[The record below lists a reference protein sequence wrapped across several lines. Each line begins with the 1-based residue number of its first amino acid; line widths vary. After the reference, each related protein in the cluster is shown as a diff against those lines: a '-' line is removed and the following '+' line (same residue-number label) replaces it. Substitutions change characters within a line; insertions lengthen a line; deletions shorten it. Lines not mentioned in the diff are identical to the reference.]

1 MQGNGIGGDDR
12 GMMQEFVQQIEN
24 TIMEATYGIHT
35 ALPGTISEFDP
46 ASGMATIKPEGTV
59 AMKNGKRLKYPSIVK
74 VPVVFPQAG
83 GQETVIAYP
92 VKPGDG
98 CLIIIC
104 ENDLKPWMS
113 HGKETESDMKFDLT
127 NAVCIPGLFSE
138 GNEAMQKAAEENA
151 IILRNKDMEMML
163 KKDEMQVE
171 YKQNHIRMDDDR
183 VNLKCGS
190 KSLTVTKSRVEIE
203 GDLYVSGSIEG
214 G

>member
-1 MQGNGIGGDDR
+1 
-12 GMMQEFVQQIEN
+12 MMQEFVQQMEE
-24 TIMEATYGIHT
+24 TIREATYDMHT
-35 ALPGTISEFDP
+35 ALPGTIAAFDP
-46 ASGMATIKPEGTV
+46 VSSMATVKPEGSA
-59 AMKNGKRLKYPSIVK
+59 AMKNGQRLKYPSIVK

-83 GQETVIAYP
+83 GQDTVIAFP

-138 GNEAMQKAAEENA
+138 GNEAVQKAVEENA
-151 IILRNKDMEMML
+151 VIIKNKDMEMML
-163 KKDEMQVE
+163 KEDKLQIE
-171 YKQNHIRMDDDR
+171 YKQNRIQVDPDKVSM
-183 VNLKCGS
+183 KCGG
-190 KSLTVTKSRVEIE
+190 KSLSVKRSRVEIE

>member
-1 MQGNGIGGDDR
+1 
-12 GMMQEFVQQIEN
+12 MMQEFVQQIEN
-24 TIMEATYGIHT
+24 TVREATYDMHT

-46 ASGMATIKPEGTV
+46 ATGMAAVKPEGAA

-83 GQETVIAYP
+83 GQDAVIAYP

-98 CLIIIC
+98 CLVIIC

-127 NAVCIPGLFSE
+127 NAVCIPGLFCEGSE
-138 GNEAMQKAAEENA
+138 ALQKAVDENA
-151 IILRNKDMEMML
+151 VIIKNKDVEMML
-163 KKDEMQVE
+163 KEDEVQIA
-171 YKQNHIRMDDDR
+171 YKQNCIKIDR
-183 VNLKCGS
+183 DTVHLKCGERS
-190 KSLTVTKSRVEIE
+190 IAVKKERIEIE
-203 GDLYVSGSIEG
+203 GDLFVNGSITEG

>member
-1 MQGNGIGGDDR
+1 
-12 GMMQEFVQQIEN
+12 MMQEFVQQIEN
-24 TIMEATYGIHT
+24 TVREATYDMHT

-46 ASGMATIKPEGTV
+46 ISGMATIKPEGSV

-83 GQETVIAYP
+83 GQEAVIAYP

-98 CLIIIC
+98 CLIIVC
-104 ENDLKPWMS
+104 ENDLKPWIS

-151 IILRNKDMEMML
+151 IILKNKDMELLL
-163 KKDEMQVE
+163 KADEMRIE
-171 YKQNHIRMDDDR
+171 YKQNRIQMQAGEINIECDGKR
-183 VNLKCGS
+183 LA
-190 KSLTVTKSRVEIE
+190 VTKSRVEIE

>member
-1 MQGNGIGGDDR
+1 
-12 GMMQEFVQQIEN
+12 MMQEFVQQIEN
-24 TIMEATYGIHT
+24 TIWEATYDIHT

-46 ASGMATIKPEGTV
+46 ASGMATIKPEGSV
-59 AMKNGKRLKYPSIVK
+59 AMKSGKRLKYPSIVK

-83 GQETVIAYP
+83 GQDAVIAYP

-138 GNEAMQKAAEENA
+138 GNAAMQKATEENA
-151 IILRNKDMEMML
+151 IILKNKDMEMML
-163 KKDEMQVE
+163 KTDEVQIE
-171 YKQNHIRMDDDR
+171 YKQNRIRMDSDR
-183 VNLKCGS
+183 VNLGCGS
-190 KSLTVTKSRVEIE
+190 KSLTVTRSRVEIE

>member
-1 MQGNGIGGDDR
+1 
-12 GMMQEFVQQIEN
+12 MMQEFVQQIEN
-24 TIMEATYGIHT
+24 TVKETTYDMHT
-35 ALPGTISEFDP
+35 ALPGTIAAFNP
-46 ASGMATIKPEGTV
+46 ATGMATVKPEGTV

-74 VPVVFPQAG
+74 VPVVFPRG
-83 GQETVIAYP
+83 KDTVIAYP

-138 GNEAMQKAAEENA
+138 GDEALQKAVDENA
-151 IILRNKDMEMML
+151 VVIKNKKMEMMI
-163 KKDEMQVE
+163 KEDEFKVE
-171 YKQNHIRMDDDR
+171 HEQNKLWMGTDGVD
-183 VNLKCGS
+183 LKCGG
-190 KSLTVTKSRVEIE
+190 KSLKVRNSRIEVE
-203 GDLYVSGSIEG
+203 GDLYVSGSIVEG

>member
-1 MQGNGIGGDDR
+1 
-12 GMMQEFVQQIEN
+12 MMQEFVQQIEN
-24 TIMEATYGIHT
+24 TIRESVYDIHT

-46 ASGMATIKPEGTV
+46 VTGMATVKPEGSV
-59 AMKNGKRLKYPSIVK
+59 AMKNGKRLKYPSVVK

-83 GQETVIAYP
+83 RQDTVIAYP

-98 CLIIIC
+98 CLVIVC

-138 GNEAMQKAAEENA
+138 GTEAMQKAVDEKA
-151 IILRNKDMEMML
+151 IIIRNKNMELML
-163 KKDEMQVE
+163 KEDEFWVGHEQSAV
-171 YKQNHIRMDDDR
+171 RMRADG
-183 VNLKCGS
+183 VNLKCGD
-190 KSLTVTKSRVEIE
+190 KSLKIKNSRIEVE
-203 GDLYVSGSIEG
+203 GDLFVSGSIVEG

>member
-1 MQGNGIGGDDR
+1 
-12 GMMQEFVQQIEN
+12 MMQEFVQQMEE
-24 TIMEATYGIHT
+24 TIREATYDMHT
-35 ALPGTISEFDP
+35 ALPGTISGFDP
-46 ASGMATIKPEGTV
+46 ATGMATIKPEGSV

-83 GQETVIAYP
+83 GQNAVIAYP

-98 CLIIIC
+98 CLIIVC

-138 GNEAMQKAAEENA
+138 GSEAMQKAAAEDA
-151 IILRNKDMEMML
+151 IILKNKDMEMML
-163 KKDEMQVE
+163 KVDEMQIE
-171 YKQNHIRMDDDR
+171 YKQNRIRMDDDK
-183 VNLKCGS
+183 VDLECGS
-190 KSLTVTKSRVEIE
+190 KSLKITRSRVEIE
-203 GDLYVSGSIEG
+203 GDLFVSGSIEG

>member
-1 MQGNGIGGDDR
+1 
-12 GMMQEFVQQIEN
+12 MMQEFVQQIEN
-24 TIMEATYGIHT
+24 TIREATYDMHT
-35 ALPGTISEFDP
+35 ALPGTISSFDP
-46 ASGMATIKPEGTV
+46 ATCMATVRPEGTA

-83 GQETVIAYP
+83 GQDTVIAYP

-98 CLIIIC
+98 CLVIIC

-138 GNEAMQKAAEENA
+138 GNEAVQKAVEEDA
-151 IILRNKDMEMML
+151 VIIRNRKMEMMM
-163 KKDEMQVE
+163 KEDEFQVAHE
-171 YKQNHIRMDDDR
+171 SNRLRMGTEGVDIR
-183 VNLKCGS
+183 CGEKGLS
-190 KSLTVTKSRVEIE
+190 VRDSRIEIK
-203 GDLYVSGSIEG
+203 GDLFVSGSITEG

>member
-1 MQGNGIGGDDR
+1 
-12 GMMQEFVQQIEN
+12 MMQEFVQQ
-24 TIMEATYGIHT
+24 MEDTVRESMYGIHT
-35 ALPGTISEFDP
+35 ALPGTISAFDP
-46 ASGMATIKPEGTV
+46 STGMATVKPEGSV

-83 GQETVIAYP
+83 GQDIVIAYP

-98 CLIIIC
+98 CVLIIC

-138 GNEAMQKAAEENA
+138 GTEAVQKAVDENA
-151 IILRNKDMEMML
+151 VIVRNRTMELML
-163 KKDEMQVE
+163 KEDEFRVE
-171 YKQNHIRMDDDR
+171 HEQNAVQMDAEGIG
-183 VNLKCGS
+183 LKCGE
-190 KSLTVTKSRVEIE
+190 KSLTVRQSRIEIK
-203 GDLYVSGSIEG
+203 GDLWVSGSIMEG

>member
-1 MQGNGIGGDDR
+1 
-12 GMMQEFVQQIEN
+12 MMQEFVQQIED
-24 TIMEATYGIHT
+24 TIRESTYDMHT

-46 ASGMATIKPEGTV
+46 STGMATVKPEGSV

-83 GQETVIAYP
+83 GQDAVIAYP

-98 CLIIIC
+98 CLVIIC

-138 GNEAMQKAAEENA
+138 GNEALQKAVDEEA
-151 IILRNKDMEMML
+151 IVIKNKDMEMML
-163 KKDEMQVE
+163 KKDELQIE
-171 YKQNHIRMDDDR
+171 YKQNRILMDQDR
-183 VNLKCGS
+183 VRLKCGD
-190 KSLTVTKSRVEIE
+190 KSLSVKRERVEIE
-203 GDLYVSGSIEG
+203 GDLFVKGSITEG

>member
-1 MQGNGIGGDDR
+1 
-12 GMMQEFVQQIEN
+12 MMQEFVQQ
-24 TIMEATYGIHT
+24 MEDTVRESMYGIHT
-35 ALPGTISEFDP
+35 ALPGTISAFDP
-46 ASGMATIKPEGTV
+46 STGMATVKPEGSV

-83 GQETVIAYP
+83 GQDIVIAYP

-98 CLIIIC
+98 CVLIIC

-138 GNEAMQKAAEENA
+138 GTEAVQKAVDENA
-151 IILRNKDMEMML
+151 VIVRNRTMELML
-163 KKDEMQVE
+163 KEDEFRVE
-171 YKQNHIRMDDDR
+171 HEQNAVQMDAEGIG
-183 VNLKCGS
+183 LKCGE
-190 KSLTVTKSRVEIE
+190 KSLTVRQSHIEIK
-203 GDLYVSGSIEG
+203 GDLWVSGSIMEG

>member
-1 MQGNGIGGDDR
+1 
-12 GMMQEFVQQIEN
+12 MMQEFVQQIEN
-24 TIMEATYGIHT
+24 TVREATYDMHT

-46 ASGMATIKPEGTV
+46 ISGMATIKPEGSV

-83 GQETVIAYP
+83 GQEAVIAYP

-98 CLIIIC
+98 CLIIVC
-104 ENDLKPWMS
+104 ENDLKPWIS

-151 IILRNKDMEMML
+151 IILKNKDMELQL
-163 KKDEMQVE
+163 KADEMRIE
-171 YKQNHIRMDDDR
+171 YKQNRIRLQDGEI
-183 VNLKCGS
+183 NLECDGKR
-190 KSLTVTKSRVEIE
+190 LAVTRSRVEIE
-203 GDLYVSGSIEG
+203 GDLYVNGSIEG

>member
-1 MQGNGIGGDDR
+1 
-12 GMMQEFVQQIEN
+12 MMQEFVQQMEN
-24 TIMEATYGIHT
+24 TIREATYDMHT

-46 ASGMATIKPEGTV
+46 ASGMATVKPEGSV
-59 AMKNGKRLKYPSIVK
+59 AMKNGKRLKYPSIVR

-83 GQETVIAYP
+83 GQDTVIAYP

-98 CLIIIC
+98 CLVIIC

-138 GNEAMQKAAEENA
+138 GNSALQKAADEKA
-151 IILRNKDMEMML
+151 VIIKNKEMEMML
-163 KKDEMQVE
+163 KEDKMQIE
-171 YKQNHIRMDDDR
+171 YGQNRILMEDSK
-183 VNLKCGS
+183 VSLACGG
-190 KSLTVTKSRVEIE
+190 KSLKVTGSRIEIE
-203 GDLYVSGSIEG
+203 GDLFVSGSIEG